1 MSPNP
6 RSKRRAIST
15 PGQSDE
21 PTRRSPA
28 GIVASVAIHVVVIA
42 VLMRMVIGPRELD
55 RLLGTKKNPLPVQS
69 IGFLAL
75 PKSQTTPKEP
85 PRSGGDNR
93 AVRRTATPPP
103 PPIVAPSAVP
113 TAIAPPTTQPAPP
126 EVGGSGAVVGSGGAT
141 QGVRPSFSD
150 PRVWAVPPAPVVMA
164 PLTPKQR
171 LDSAIVAMVQ
181 TLEDSLARLPQER
194 APGDWTYTHNGKK
207 YGIDGKL
214 IHLGNFSLPT
224 AILAMLPLN
233 TTANPSALERDRRLS
248 VMRGEIQ
255 TQAARAARDEDFYR
269 AVKALR
275 DRKEKERAE
284 QKKAA
289 ADQAN
294 PVIIP

>member
-1 MSPNP
+1 MSNDL
-6 RSKRRAIST
+6 RRKRRAIST
-15 PGQSDE
+15 PGQSGE
-21 PTRRSPA
+21 PVRRSPA
-28 GIVASVAIHVVVIA
+28 GIFASVAIHAIVIVA
-42 VLMRMVIGPRELD
+42 LMRMVIGPRELD

-75 PKSQTTPKEP
+75 PKSQTVPKEP
-85 PRSGGDNR
+85 PRAGGDNR
-93 AVRRTATPPP
+93 AVRRTPPP

-113 TAIAPPTTQPAPP
+113 TAIAPPTAQVAPP
-126 EVGGSGAVVGSGGAT
+126 DVGGSGAVVGSGGAT

-171 LDSAIVAMVQ
+171 LDSAIVSMVQ

-233 TTANPSALERDRRLS
+233 TTANPSALERDRRLN

-255 TQAARAARDEDFYR
+255 AQAARAARDEDFYR

-275 DRKEKERAE
+275 ERKEKERAE